1 MIGTFD
7 RHGTPAGALVIAV
20 HGAVAN
26 RKTWLPLVSRLPDGI
41 ELWCADLPG
50 HGDRRAEPFALASAL
65 AAIDALVVEAG
76 SRRVIVAGDSLGGY
90 LALAAAAR
98 RNSRIAGV
106 VAGGCSWSM
115 TGWRG
120 TLARASDLPPR
131 AIEAIVGSARVE
143 AWASALLPRVTDA
156 PTARAIV
163 DGGLRARARSES
175 LRELAG
181 IDVVALVRAIDTP
194 IAIVNGIFDWPTRAQ
209 EGEMLRAARDATL
222 VLGRSGHGVGF
233 LAPQTFADAIA
244 DVVARASR

>member
-7 RHGTPAGALVIAV
+7 RHGTPGGALIIAI

-26 RKTWLPLVSRLPDGI
+26 RQTWLPLASRLPDGV
-41 ELWCADLPG
+41 ELWCSDLPG
-50 HGDRRAEPFALASAL
+50 HGDRRGEPFTLASAL
-65 AAIDALVVEAG
+65 RAIDALVGEAG

-98 RNSRIAGV
+98 GDARIAGV

-120 TLARASDLPPR
+120 VLARASDLPPR

-143 AWASALLPRVTDA
+143 SLAAAVLPRVTDA
-156 PTARAIV
+156 STARAIV
-163 DGGLRARARSES
+163 EGGLRARARSES

-181 IDVVALVRAIDTP
+181 IDVVALAGAIDVP

-209 EGEMLRAARDATL
+209 EGAMVRAARDAAL
-222 VLGRSGHGVGF
+222 VLGRCGHGVGF
-233 LAPQTFADAIA
+233 LAPQVFADAIA
-244 DVVARASR
+244 HVVARASR